1 MERKEA
7 DIKENEFQI
16 GEIIRSLRIRA
27 KLKQE
32 ELAEKTGL
40 PRSVISA
47 HETGRRN
54 PSDYQIQRYNTVF
67 ECDITDFIP
76 IKNREKMI
84 TKTIRLPPD
93 LYEDLQKEASDN
105 DMEVARYIRLL
116 LEKGVQEGF
125 ITKSM
130 DTIILLM
137 QEALERTMNK
147 LSQKNKEIPMLLLQN
162 LYLTKYMLRDALHLN
177 SMEVQQIMSDTKDM
191 AREEY
196 HRSKRKDQ

>member
-1 MERKEA
+1 M
-7 DIKENEFQI
+7 
-16 GEIIRSLRIRA
+16 
-27 KLKQE
+27 KQE

-54 PSDYQIQRYNTVF
+54 PSDYHIQRYNSVF

-76 IKNREKMI
+76 VMNRERMI
-84 TKTIRLPPD
+84 TKTIRLPPG
-93 LYEDLQKEASDN
+93 LYEDLQNEACDN
-105 DMEVARYIRLL
+105 EMEIAGYIRLL

-130 DTIILLM
+130 DSIILMM
-137 QEALERTMNK
+137 QEALERTMSK
-147 LSQKNKEIPMLLLQN
+147 QSQKNKEIPMLLLQN
-162 LYLTKYMLRDALHLN
+162 LFLTKYILRDALHLN

-196 HRSKRKDQ
+196 HCSKRKDQ

>member
-1 MERKEA
+1 M
-7 DIKENEFQI
+7 
-16 GEIIRSLRIRA
+16 RIRA

-47 HETGRRN
+47 HETNRRR
-54 PSDYQIQRYNTVF
+54 PSDYQIQRYNSVF
-67 ECDITDFIP
+67 DCDITDFVP
-76 IKNREKMI
+76 VQDRVKMI

-93 LYEDLQKEASDN
+93 LYEDLQKEAADN
-105 DMEVARYIRLL
+105 EIEIAQYIRLL
-116 LEKGVQEGF
+116 LERGVHEGF

-137 QEALERTMNK
+137 QEALERTMNRQD
-147 LSQKNKEIPMLLLQN
+147 QKNKEIPMLLLQN
-162 LYLTKYMLRDALHLN
+162 QFLTKFMLRDMLHLN
-177 SMEVQQIMSDTKDM
+177 SMEVQQIMNDTKDM

-196 HRSKRKDQ
+196 HRSRRKE